1 MRVLFVPLATPA
13 HYYPMVPLAWAFRT
27 AGHDVR
33 VAGQP
38 PITNSIINS
47 GMPAIPV
54 GGQYDLLSN
63 LKKSEEAFFADT
75 GRRPGD
81 FSGLSS
87 MPVEALQ
94 RYAQMR
100 REVNVRTAEAM
111 ASDLVPFVEAWRPDL
126 VIGDLI
132 TMVAPLAAEVAHATF
147 VLHSWGP
154 QMARKNVPK
163 VGVAAADED
172 LRELYDRYGARLH
185 ASAETHIVD
194 PCPPSLQSWDED
206 LRIICR
212 YVPYNGTGV
221 EPSWLRESTG
231 LPRVCVSWSL
241 SQDGMVG
248 SKDNHLPKMI
258 AALEELDA
266 ETIVTV
272 HSVDDLD
279 LKPTSGRVRIA
290 EAVPLQMLLPSC
302 DVAVHH
308 GGAGTMLT
316 AAAYGVPQVVVP
328 QGAGHVFNADRV
340 QATGIGVSLAAD
352 MSDPSDIA
360 AAVSS
365 MLPAQSSWRRAAMSV
380 QEENEAQ
387 VPPDA
392 VVRRLEQ
399 LVAGHLDRSKKIP
412 G

>member
-13 HYYPMVPLAWAFRT
+13 HYYPMVPLAWAFRS

-38 PITNSIINS
+38 PIINSIINS
-47 GMPAIPV
+47 GMPAVPV

-63 LKKSEEAFFADT
+63 LSKSEETFLADT
-75 GRRPGD
+75 RRRLGD
-81 FSGLSS
+81 FSDLSS
-87 MPVEALQ
+87 MPIEALR

-132 TMVAPLAAEVAHATF
+132 TLVAPLAAEVAHATF

-154 QMARKNVPK
+154 QMSSKNVPK
-163 VGVAAADED
+163 VGIADDD
-172 LRELYDRYGARLH
+172 LCELYDRYGAKIR
-185 ASAETHIVD
+185 ADAKTHIVD

-212 YVPYNGTGV
+212 YVPYNGSGV
-221 EPSWLRESTG
+221 EPSWLRESIG

-248 SKDNHLPKMI
+248 SQGDYLPKLI
-258 AALEELDA
+258 AALEELNV
-266 ETIVTV
+266 EIIVTLR
-272 HSVDDLD
+272 SVEDLD
-279 LKPTSGRVRIA
+279 LKPASDRVRIA
-290 EAVPLQMLLPSC
+290 EAVPLQLLLPSC
-302 DVAVHH
+302 AVAVHH

-316 AAAYGVPQVVVP
+316 AAAYGIPQVIVP
-328 QGAGHVFNADRV
+328 QGAGHVINANRV
-340 QATGIGVSLAAD
+340 QATGIGISFSAD
-352 MSDPSDIA
+352 NRDPSDVA

-365 MLPAQSSWRRAAMSV
+365 ILPAQCSWRRAAAGM

-387 VPPDA
+387 DRPDA

-399 LVAGHLDRSKKIP
+399 LVSGCL
-412 G
+412 

>member
-38 PITNSIINS
+38 PITNWIINS
-47 GMPAIPV
+47 GMPAVPV

-63 LKKSEEAFFADT
+63 LRKSEETFLADT
-75 GRRPGD
+75 GRRLGD
-81 FSGLSS
+81 FSDLSS
-87 MPVEALQ
+87 VPVEALR

-100 REVNVRTAEAM
+100 RDVNVKTAEAM

-132 TMVAPLAAEVAHATF
+132 TMVAPLAAEIAHATF

-154 QMARKNVPK
+154 QMPSKNVPK
-163 VGVAAADED
+163 VGIAAADDD
-172 LRELYDRYGARLH
+172 LCGLYNRYGAKLR
-185 ASAETHIVD
+185 ANAKTHIVD

-212 YVPYNGTGV
+212 YVPYNGSGV
-221 EPSWLRESTG
+221 EPSWLRESIG

-248 SKDNHLPKMI
+248 SQDDYLPKMI
-258 AALEELDA
+258 AALEELDV
-266 ETIVTV
+266 ETIVTL
-272 HSVDDLD
+272 HSVEDLD
-279 LKPTSGRVRIA
+279 LKLASDRVRIA
-290 EAVPLQMLLPSC
+290 EAVPLQLLLPSC
-302 DVAVHH
+302 AVAVHH

-316 AAAYGVPQVVVP
+316 AAAHGIPQVIVP
-328 QGAGHVFNADRV
+328 QGAGHVINASRV
-340 QATGIGVSLAAD
+340 QATGIGISFAAD
-352 MSDPSDIA
+352 ERDPSDVA
-360 AAVSS
+360 AAISS
-365 MLPAQSSWRRAAMSV
+365 ILPAQSIWRKAAASV

-387 VPPDA
+387 DPPDA

-399 LVAGHLDRSKKIP
+399 LVAGYLD
-412 G
+412 

>member
-33 VAGQP
+33 IAGQP
-38 PITNSIINS
+38 PIINSIINS
-47 GMPAIPV
+47 GMPAVPV
-54 GGQYDLLSN
+54 GGQYDLMSN
-63 LKKSEEAFFADT
+63 LLKSEEVFLADT
-75 GRRPGD
+75 GQRLGD
-81 FSGLSS
+81 FSDLSS
-87 MPVEALQ
+87 VPVDA
-94 RYAQMR
+94 MR
-100 REVNVRTAEAM
+100 RHAQLRREAHVKTAEAM

-154 QMARKNVPK
+154 QMPSKNVPK
-163 VGVAAADED
+163 VGIADDD
-172 LRELYDRYGARLH
+172 LRELYDRYGAKYR
-185 ASAETHIVD
+185 ANAKNHIVD

-212 YVPYNGTGV
+212 YVPYNGSGI
-221 EPSWLRESTG
+221 EPSWLRESIG

-241 SQDGMVG
+241 SQEGMVG
-248 SKDNHLPKMI
+248 SRDDYLPKLI
-258 AALEELDA
+258 AALEKLDV
-266 ETIVTV
+266 ETIVTL
-272 HSVDDLD
+272 HSAEGLD
-279 LKPTSGRVRIA
+279 LKPASDKVRVT
-290 EAVPLQMLLPSC
+290 EAVPLQLLLPTC
-302 DVAVHH
+302 AVALHH

-316 AAAYGVPQVVVP
+316 AAAYGIPQVIVP
-328 QGAGHVFNADRV
+328 QGGGHVINADRA
-340 QATGIGVSLAAD
+340 QATGIGISFAAD
-352 MSDPSDIA
+352 KGDPSDIA

-365 MLPAQSSWRRAAMSV
+365 MLPAQSTWHKAAVNV

-387 VPPDA
+387 DPPDA

-399 LVAGHLDRSKKIP
+399 LVAGYLD
-412 G
+412 